1 MNTAIR
7 QVIVITIFGSSSSEG
22 QKNLEDVDT
31 MVRKRYPAHDV
42 RWALT
47 SEFIIKKLRESGRS
61 TMFER
66 KVPVQSL
73 EEVYND
79 LRREG
84 LSKVSVQSL
93 LVTAG
98 SEYNDILITPV
109 EGLDVEY
116 GYPLLTPPDNIERV
130 AHALEPKFGDSET
143 ATVLCSHGNAK
154 HPGYNAQLLLMEKYV
169 RKHYHS
175 VFLVT
180 LEGPPGT
187 EAAFAEI
194 KKSGFKKVKFIPLL
208 IVSGEHIARDI
219 MGDGPKTYKSQLG
232 LPASAESGMGSNP
245 AIINIWAESID
256 WTLARLK

>member
-1 MNTAIR
+1 MNATKPP
-7 QVIVITIFGSSSSEG
+7 VIVITIFGSSSSEG
-22 QKNLEDVDT
+22 QRNLEDVDT

-47 SEFIIKKLRESGRS
+47 SELILKKLRESGRG

-66 KVPVQSL
+66 KVPVQNL
-73 EEVYND
+73 EEVYD
-79 LRREG
+79 SLRREG
-84 LSKVSVQSL
+84 ISKVSVQSL
-93 LVTAG
+93 LVMTG
-98 SEYNDILITPV
+98 SEYNDALTTPA

-116 GYPLLTPPDNIERV
+116 GYPLLAPPDNIERV
-130 AHALEPKFGDSET
+130 ARALEPKFGNNET

-169 RKHYHS
+169 RKHYRG

-194 KKSGFKKVKFIPLL
+194 KKSGFKGVKFIPML
-208 IVSGEHIARDI
+208 IVSGEHITRDI
-219 MGDGPKTYKSQLG
+219 IGDGPNTYKSQLG
-232 LPASAESGMGSNP
+232 LPATSEGGMGSDP
-245 AIINIWAESID
+245 AIMNIWAESID